1 MIEGV
6 PMTMVATEPQLLR
19 IPESLLV
26 DAKIRVEVEQFL
38 YFEAVLLDERRY
50 ADWFRLLADD
60 IHYWMPSRMNRL
72 MHEVDRENTTEQQ
85 LGLFDDTKRSLSWRV
100 EQLLTRKHWAEDP
113 PSRTRHVVTNIRIET
128 TSAANE
134 YAVRSNFLVY
144 RNRLETEVDIWVGE
158 RQDVLRRLE
167 PLAWQVAR
175 RTILLDQNVVLSK
188 NLSVFF

>member
-1 MIEGV
+1 MSI
-6 PMTMVATEPQLLR
+6 VATEPQTQLLR

-26 DAKIRVEVEQFL
+26 DAKLRAEVEQFL
-38 YFEAVLLDERRY
+38 YFEASLLDERRY
-50 ADWFRLLADD
+50 GDWFRLLADD

-72 MHEVDRENTTEQQ
+72 MHEVDKENTTEKQ

-113 PSRTRHVVTNIRIET
+113 PSRTRHVVTNIRIEPT
-128 TSAANE
+128 AAANE

-167 PLAWQVAR
+167 PLAWQIAR
-175 RTILLDQNVVLSK
+175 RTIILDQNVVLSK

>member
-1 MIEGV
+1 
-6 PMTMVATEPQLLR
+6 MTMVATEPQTQLLR
-19 IPESLLV
+19 IPENLLV
-26 DAKIRVEVEQFL
+26 DVKIRVEVEQFL
-38 YFEAVLLDERRY
+38 YFEASLLDERKY
-50 ADWFRLLADD
+50 ADWYRLLADD

-72 MHEVDRENTTEQQ
+72 MHEVDRENTTQQQ

-113 PSRTRHVVTNIRIET
+113 PSRTRHVVTNIRIEPA
-128 TSAANE
+128 SAANE

-167 PLAWQVAR
+167 PLAWQIAR
-175 RTILLDQNVVLSK
+175 RTIIL
-188 NLSVFF
+188 

>member
-1 MIEGV
+1 MI
-6 PMTMVATEPQLLR
+6 MVATEPQLLR

-50 ADWFRLLADD
+50 GEWYRLMAED

-85 LGLFDDTKRSLSWRV
+85 LGLFDDTKRSLGWRV

-113 PSRTRHVVTNIRIET
+113 PSRTRHVVTNIRIEPI
-128 TSAANE
+128 AAKNE

-167 PLAWQVAR
+167 PLAWQIAR
-175 RTILLDQNVVLSK
+175 RTIILDQNVVLSK